1 MQFDESNIRNLLIR
15 AKEEGVFSKAVAGF
29 ILPDGTRR
37 LVALDTPENTVFDI
51 ASLTKVCP
59 TSTLALSYILEGKLG
74 IDEKVCDYIP
84 ELQTNYRDDVR
95 IFHLLTHSLDYRV
108 PMKTLRTLPPE
119 GILDAL
125 YTYQFEH
132 APGADFNYGN
142 PASVLLGMILCRI
155 TGKDLQQQGR
165 ERFFEPLGMTRSGWD
180 PLTRDFNR
188 IEKAEI
194 MPTEICA
201 FRNRK
206 IQGEIHDESAWV
218 LRKLFPVGSAGMFS
232 CVPDLL
238 KFVQMV
244 LNDGIIEDSQQGPCE
259 DLPQEPRENLQ
270 QHLPPALRQNE
281 RHESHEDGKRR
292 IAPAGILEMVS
303 QNAFAN
309 PEFAALTR
317 TMDSA
322 TRALACTAL
331 GWELNSTKFMGT
343 HASPRTFGKTGFTG
357 ASIVAD
363 ASAGAAV
370 VLLSNFTYPHREANA
385 DRIHAFRAALADAFF
400 GGY

>member
-37 LVALDTPENTVFDI
+37 IVALDTPENTVFDI

-59 TSTLALSYILEGKLG
+59 TSTLALSYILEGKLK
-74 IDEKVCDYIP
+74 IDDRVADHIP
-84 ELQTNYRDDVR
+84 ELQTNFRDDVR

-119 GILDAL
+119 GILNAL
-125 YTYQFEH
+125 FTYQFEK

-142 PASVLLGMILCRI
+142 PASVLLGMILQRL
-155 TGKDLQQQGR
+155 TGKDLQQQGC

-180 PLTRDFNR
+180 PLTRDFNK

-194 MPTEICA
+194 APTEICA
-201 FRNRK
+201 FRGRE

-244 LNDGIIEDSQQGPCE
+244 LNDGVGPATEPPSASKPRQQP
-259 DLPQEPRENLQ
+259 EPR
-270 QHLPPALRQNE
+270 RV
-281 RHESHEDGKRR
+281 
-292 IAPAGILEMVS
+292 APAGILEMVS
-303 QNAFAN
+303 TNAFARE
-309 PEFAALTR
+309 EFAPLTR
-317 TMDSA
+317 AMDA
-322 TRALACTAL
+322 ETRKNACTAL
-331 GWELNSTKFMGT
+331 GWELSAAKFMGT
-343 HASPRTFGKTGFTG
+343 RCSPRTFGKTGFTG

-363 ASAGAAV
+363 PSAGAAV
-370 VLLSNFTYPHREANA
+370 VLLSNFTYPHREPSA
-385 DRIHAFRAALADAFF
+385 DRIHAFRAQLADAFF
-400 GGY
+400 AEF

>member
-15 AKEEGVFSKAVAGF
+15 AKAEGIFSKAVAGF
-29 ILPDGTRR
+29 ILPDGTQR

-59 TSTLALSYILEGKLG
+59 TSTLALSYILEGSLH
-74 IDEKVCDYIP
+74 IDDKVIDYIP

-125 YTYQFEH
+125 YTYQFER

-142 PASVLLGMILCRI
+142 PASVLLGMILSRI

-201 FRNRK
+201 FRNRE

-244 LNDGIIEDSQQGPCE
+244 LNDGIIEGSQSRAQAPHE
-259 DLPQEPRENLQ
+259 PQQE
-270 QHLPPALRQNE
+270 LR
-281 RHESHEDGKRR
+281 RV
-292 IAPAGILEMVS
+292 APAGILEMVS

-322 TRALACTAL
+322 TRAGACTAL

-370 VLLSNFTYPHREANA
+370 VLLSNFTYPHREQNA

-400 GGY
+400 KSV